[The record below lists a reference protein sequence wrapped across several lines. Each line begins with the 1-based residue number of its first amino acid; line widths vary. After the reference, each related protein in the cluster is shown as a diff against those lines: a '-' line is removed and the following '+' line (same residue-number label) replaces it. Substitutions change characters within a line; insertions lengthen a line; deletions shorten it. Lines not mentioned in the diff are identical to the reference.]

1 MRTGRIRN
9 GSQEKIVRTRWF
21 LVAIVV
27 LLTSWMYAESTS
39 NATPDPAPAS
49 PAASPAAAATATPIN
64 AATAADTVSFSGTGL
79 VLSSEDRSTFLRVHG
94 FIQGDGRFFSS
105 DPKDHSPDILTFR
118 RIRPTFDGTLF
129 NFLDYTFIPDFGLNR
144 PQVQEIWVEVKTP
157 APAKL
162 RVGKF
167 KTPLGL
173 EALRSDL
180 DSSFAERSL
189 ASDLVPLRE
198 VGAQISGSV
207 LRKSITYA
215 AGYFNGTTDGSN
227 GNFEWRD
234 SNTVAARVFAL
245 PFTATKISVLKGLG
259 IGMAGSYADEHGTLP
274 SFKTVGQNTFFKYSS
289 TAVADGAHHRVAP
302 QAYYYYG
309 PLGILGEYTISAQDV
324 RNHQHAGTIS
334 NTAWDVAGSFL
345 ITGEKNSYSGIRPKR
360 SFEPNKGFRNM
371 GAFELVVR
379 YSQLRVDPAAFPL
392 FANSSTQPK
401 QADEYGIGVN
411 WYLNRYV
418 KLMSAY
424 EHTSFIMASGKA
436 TPLHGE
442 NVLMS
447 RIQLAF

>member
-1 MRTGRIRN
+1 M
-9 GSQEKIVRTRWF
+9 RTRWF
-21 LVAIVV
+21 LVGIVV
-27 LLTSWMYAESTS
+27 LLTSFSYSELVPDAP
-39 NATPDPAPAS
+39 ADPASAP
-49 PAASPAAAATATPIN
+49 PAASPASAAVESPAPPPAP
-64 AATAADTVSFSGTGL
+64 APTVSFSGNGL
-79 VLSSEDRSTFLRVHG
+79 VFSSEDRSTFLRVHG

-105 DPKDHSPDILTFR
+105 DQKDHSPDILMFR

-144 PQVQEIWVEVKTP
+144 PQVQEMWVELKPFT
-157 APAKL
+157 PAKL

-198 VGAQISGSV
+198 VGAQIGGSV
-207 LRKSITYA
+207 LKKSITYA
-215 AGYFNGTTDGSN
+215 VGYFNGTTDGSN
-227 GNFEWRD
+227 GNFEWRQ
-234 SNTVAARVFAL
+234 SNEAVMRIFAL
-245 PFTATKISVLKGLG
+245 PFTTTKWSFVKGLG
-259 IGMAGSYADEHGTLP
+259 IGMAGSFANEHGTVP
-274 SFKTVGQNTFFKYSS
+274 SFKTVSQNTFFKYSS
-289 TAVADGAHHRVAP
+289 TAVAAGAHHRVAP

-324 RNHQHAGTIS
+324 RNKQHLGTIS
-334 NTAWDVAGSFL
+334 NTAWDLAGSFL

-360 SFEPNKGFRNM
+360 SFEPQRGFRNM
-371 GAFELVVR
+371 GAWELVVR
-379 YSQLRVDPAAFPL
+379 YSQLRVDPSAFPL
-392 FANSSTQPK
+392 FANATTQPK

-424 EHTSFIMASGKA
+424 EHTSFTMASRKA

>member
-1 MRTGRIRN
+1 M
-9 GSQEKIVRTRWF
+9 RTRWF

-27 LLTSWMYAESTS
+27 LLTPWLCAET
-39 NATPDPAPAS
+39 TPDAPADPPPSS
-49 PAASPAAAATATPIN
+49 PAASPATAAAPADSTTP
-64 AATAADTVSFSGTGL
+64 APTVSFSGNGL
-79 VLSSEDRSTFLRVHG
+79 VFSSDDRSTFLRVHG
-94 FIQGDGRFFSS
+94 FLQGDGRLFSS
-105 DPKDHSPDILTFR
+105 DQKDHSPDILTFR
-118 RIRPTFDGTLF
+118 RIRPTFDGSLF

-144 PQVQEIWVEVKTP
+144 PQVQEMWVEVKP
-157 APAKL
+157 FSPAKL

-189 ASDLVPLRE
+189 ASDLLPLRE
-198 VGAQISGSV
+198 VGVQIGGAV
-207 LRKSITYA
+207 LSKSLTYA
-215 AGYFNGTTDGSN
+215 VGYFNGTPDGSN
-227 GNFEWRD
+227 GNFEWRQ
-234 SNTVAARVFAL
+234 SNEAVARIFAL
-245 PFTATKISVLKGLG
+245 PFTTTGWSFVKGLG
-259 IGMAGSYADEHGTLP
+259 IGLAGSFANEHGTLP

-289 TAVADGAHHRVAP
+289 TAVADGAHHRLAP

-309 PLGILGEYTISAQDV
+309 PLGILSEYTISAQDM
-324 RNHQHAGTIS
+324 RNKHEARTIS

-360 SFEPNKGFRNM
+360 TFEPNKGFRNL
-371 GAFELVVR
+371 GAWELVVR

-424 EHTSFIMASGKA
+424 EHTSFTMASRKA